1 MAQIGIVFGSHFGRN
16 ETAGAAK
23 YAADYIASKTG
34 ADIINATDLTE
45 NFIASHEKL
54 IFVASTHKKGEL
66 QEDFQ
71 NKLDVVKAADFSGKT
86 LALVGLGGTANHA
99 DTFCDGLVEFLPH
112 IRGAKLVGAYD
123 DGGYAYKNS
132 LAFINGKFVGLVL
145 DVKADADWKARTDK
159 WLESVRADFG
169 FTY

>member
-1 MAQIGIVFGSHFGRN
+1 MSQIGVVFGSHFGRN

-23 YAADYIASKTG
+23 HAAEYIAGKLG
-34 ADIINATDLTE
+34 ADIINATQLEAD
-45 NFIASHEKL
+45 FIASHEKL

-66 QEDFQ
+66 QEDFK
-71 NKLDVVKAADFSGKT
+71 NKLNVVEEADFSGKT
-86 LALVGLGGTANHA
+86 LALVGLGGIANHA

-145 DVKADADWKARTDK
+145 DVKADANWQARTDK
-159 WLESVRADFG
+159 WLETIKPEF
-169 FTY
+169 